1 MKIISYSI
9 FGKEQ
14 IYRKCLLH
22 NIEIAK
28 KLFPEWKIFIH
39 LNLQNEKKQFL
50 KDIKQKNTEIIDLK
64 EDHPQDGFFWRML
77 PMEENHDAVIVRDV
91 DTRLFNRDRQLVDHW
106 LASNL
111 KFHIC
116 RDNIGSFQP
125 ILGGLWGG
133 KKPNLKI
140 SKFWNEWKK
149 NQKEELWDIG
159 FLKKHIYPI
168 IRSDLL
174 VFTEHNIYLGEKN
187 IIKLGPREKY
197 MGRSIMIGMVI
208 KEDLQLTDQE
218 IKNNRNKERLENY
231 VNYETSKD
239 EKTKFIRILFPRYY
253 FKNFFINLIYLII
266 TFFYFL
272 IDFKKYNTLKYVKYK
287 FLNMIF
293 KGKYNSKLS
302 EFKLWI

>member
-1 MKIISYSI
+1 
-9 FGKEQ
+9 
-14 IYRKCLLH
+14 
-22 NIEIAK
+22 
-28 KLFPEWKIFIH
+28 
-39 LNLQNEKKQFL
+39 
-50 KDIKQKNTEIIDLK
+50 
-64 EDHPQDGFFWRML
+64 
-77 PMEENHDAVIVRDV
+77 MEENHDAVIVRDV

-239 EKTKFIRILFPRYY
+239 EKDKFIRILFPRYY

-293 KGKYNSKLS
+293 IGKYNSKLS